1 MSFKEKLTS
10 FLFGSKKDEQAE
22 EVLLTEE
29 EQLPQED
36 LETPAAAPAD
46 PSQLEIPADH
56 PIRQLYDLR
65 RRENGPLPA
74 PRLHM
79 DEDGVLPP
87 ELLEKE
93 KNRLQSSLKSVCGTR
108 LKAAKGRTRG
118 KHSKKKAEE
127 APEEEPLILDAR
139 PWFYLSSD
147 KLYAWMLVLP
157 PVGQGEELT
166 RDMIYQGLAAQ
177 GISYEIGRAHV

>member
-1 MSFKEKLTS
+1 MLFKEKLTS
-10 FLFGSKKDEQAE
+10 FLFGPKKEDRE
-22 EVLLTEE
+22 EESLLTEE

-36 LETPAAAPAD
+36 PGTPAAAPED

-56 PIRQLYDLR
+56 PIRQLHDLR

-127 APEEEPLILDAR
+127 APE
-139 PWFYLSSD
+139 
-147 KLYAWMLVLP
+147 
-157 PVGQGEELT
+157 
-166 RDMIYQGLAAQ
+166 
-177 GISYEIGRAHV
+177 